1 MAAAAVPAAAR
12 TLIQEVAGD
21 PASLLE
27 PRWTVARDSPVVTSL
42 AFLPWEIQVAPL
54 RTSVAR
60 SSMVGAIILA
70 TRRPLDADLA
80 VLRGRSFLTHYFS
93 VMEASLILYHLD
105 SVGAFDSIYTTCV
118 AWTKALPALWSK
130 LTTPGALCL
139 CPALFLDAG
148 SPARPATR
156 GAAQGAAHVTH
167 NAIIQHSSRREVTT
181 LNVEWPAKA
190 SAFNA
195 EGSSMPSLGPKH

>member
-1 MAAAAVPAAAR
+1 MAAVAVPAAAR

-21 PASLLE
+21 PALLLE

-54 RTSVAR
+54 RTPVAR

-80 VLRGRSFLTHYFS
+80 VLRGRSFLTHYVS

-118 AWTKALPALWSK
+118 ALN
-130 LTTPGALCL
+130 
-139 CPALFLDAG
+139 
-148 SPARPATR
+148 ARQSST
-156 GAAQGAAHVTH
+156 GM
-167 NAIIQHSSRREVTT
+167 AIGR
-181 LNVEWPAKA
+181 
-190 SAFNA
+190 
-195 EGSSMPSLGPKH
+195 